1 MLSCIIN
8 IEGDDA
14 LSSKGITYQAK
25 DVLFKTLSEMFKDKV
40 LIMYGL
46 DYPKIVEMLP
56 NEFPEVKADERRADS
71 VFLLEDGSILLLE
84 YESNN
89 RITEN
94 MYKYIDYVLRISR
107 KYYEENK
114 SIKNINVAVIYAS
127 NIEKAENNFNIG
139 SVGINVKSVF
149 MKNYDGDIIY
159 KDVECKVKEGKIL
172 EDIDLMNLI
181 LLPLMKSKKDKHEL
195 IKDTIELAK
204 EVDDERNQYFIIAGV
219 LTSTDKFIDEEYA
232 NMVRS
237 WLKMTK
243 VEKIFEKEKEE
254 AIKETRDQ
262 AEKGKAIEIAKNML
276 LDNEDMEKIMRYT
289 KLSIEEI
296 NKLKE
301 VIGI

>member
-1 MLSCIIN
+1 MS
-8 IEGDDA
+8 A
-14 LSSKGITYQAK
+14 KGITYQAK
-25 DVLFKTLSEMFKDKV
+25 DVLFKTLSEMFKDKA

-46 DYPKIVEMLP
+46 NYPKIVEMLP

-107 KYYEENK
+107 KYYEEHK
-114 SIKNINVAVIYAS
+114 DIKKVNVAVIYAS
-127 NIEKAENNFNIG
+127 NIEKAEDSFSMG

-159 KDVECKVKEGKIL
+159 RDVESKIKEGKIL
-172 EDIDLMNLI
+172 EDMDLMNLI
-181 LLPLMKSKKDKHEL
+181 LLPLMRSKKDKHEL

-204 EVDDERNQYFIIAGV
+204 EVNDEKNQYFIIAGV

-232 NMVRS
+232 NVVRS

-243 VEKIFEKEKEE
+243 VEKVFEKEKEE
-254 AIKETRDQ
+254 AMKETRNQ
-262 AEKGKAIEIAKNML
+262 AEKNKAIEIAKNLM
-276 LDNEDMEKIMRYT
+276 DV
-289 KLSIEEI
+289 LSIEMISKKTGLSIDEVK
-296 NKLKE
+296 KLKE
-301 VIGI
+301 DMSDN

>member
-1 MLSCIIN
+1 M
-8 IEGDDA
+8 GDDN
-14 LSSKGITYQAK
+14 LSAKGITYQAK

-94 MYKYIDYVLRISR
+94 MFKYIDYVLRISR

-114 SIKNINVAVIYAS
+114 DIKKVNVAVIYAS
-127 NIEKAENNFNIG
+127 NIEKAEDCFNIG

-149 MKNYDGDIIY
+149 MKNYNGDNIY
-159 KDVECKVKEGKIL
+159 KQVQRKIKDGKIL

-181 LLPLMKSKKDKHEL
+181 LLPLMKSEKDKHEI

-204 EVDDERNQYFIIAGV
+204 EVNDERNQYFIIAGV

-232 NMVRS
+232 NVVRS

-254 AIKETRDQ
+254 AMNQ
-262 AEKGKAIEIAKNML
+262 AEKSKAVEIAKNLM
-276 LDNEDMEKIMRYT
+276 DV
-289 KLSIEEI
+289 LSIEMISKKTGLSIDEVK
-296 NKLKE
+296 KLKE
-301 VIGI
+301 DMIRN

>member
-1 MLSCIIN
+1 MS
-8 IEGDDA
+8 A
-14 LSSKGITYQAK
+14 KGITYQAK
-25 DVLFKTLSEMFKDKV
+25 DVLFKTLSEMFKDKA

-71 VFLLEDGSILLLE
+71 VFLLEDNSILLLE

-94 MYKYIDYVLRISR
+94 MYKYIDYVLRISKR
-107 KYYEENK
+107 YYDENK
-114 SIKNINVAVIYAS
+114 SIKKVNVAVIYAS
-127 NIEKAENNFNIG
+127 NVKEAEDNFNTG
-139 SVGINVKSVF
+139 SVSIIVKSIF

-159 KDVECKVKEGKIL
+159 KEVEQKIKDGLRLQDV
-172 EDIDLMNLI
+172 DLMNLI

-204 EVDDERNQYFIIAGV
+204 EVEDEKNQYFIIAGV

-254 AIKETRDQ
+254 AMNQ

-276 LDNEDMEKIMRYT
+276 LDNEDIEKITRYT

-301 VIGI
+301 VMGA

>member
-1 MLSCIIN
+1 MS
-8 IEGDDA
+8 A
-14 LSSKGITYQAK
+14 KGITYQAK
-25 DVLFKTLSEMFKDKV
+25 DVLFKTLSEMFKDKA

-71 VFLLEDGSILLLE
+71 VFLLEDNSILLLE

-94 MYKYIDYVLRISR
+94 MYKYIDYVLRISKR
-107 KYYEENK
+107 YYDENK
-114 SIKNINVAVIYAS
+114 SIKKVNVAVIYAS
-127 NIEKAENNFNIG
+127 NVKEAEDNFNTG
-139 SVGINVKSVF
+139 SVSIIVKSVF

-159 KDVECKVKEGKIL
+159 KEVEQKIKDGLRLQDV
-172 EDIDLMNLI
+172 DLMNLI

-195 IKDTIELAK
+195 VKDTIELAK
-204 EVDDERNQYFIIAGV
+204 EVEDEKNQYFIIAGV

-254 AIKETRDQ
+254 AMNQ

-276 LDNEDMEKIMRYT
+276 LDNEDIEKITRYT

-301 VIGI
+301 VMGA

>member
-1 MLSCIIN
+1 LS
-8 IEGDDA
+8 A
-14 LSSKGITYQAK
+14 KGITYQAK
-25 DVLFKTLSEMFKDKV
+25 DVLFKTLSEMFKDKA

-71 VFLLEDGSILLLE
+71 VFLLEDNSILLLE

-94 MYKYIDYVLRISR
+94 MYKYIDYVLRISKR
-107 KYYEENK
+107 YYDENK
-114 SIKNINVAVIYAS
+114 SIKKVNVAVIYAS
-127 NIEKAENNFNIG
+127 NVKEAEDNFNTG
-139 SVGINVKSVF
+139 SVSIIVKSIF

-159 KDVECKVKEGKIL
+159 KEVEQKIKDGLRLQDV
-172 EDIDLMNLI
+172 DLMNLI

-204 EVDDERNQYFIIAGV
+204 EVEDEKNQYFIIAGV

-254 AIKETRDQ
+254 AMNQ

-276 LDNEDMEKIMRYT
+276 LDNEDIEKITRYT

-301 VIGI
+301 VMGA

>member
-1 MLSCIIN
+1 LS
-8 IEGDDA
+8 A
-14 LSSKGITYQAK
+14 KGITYQAK
-25 DVLFKTLSEMFKDKV
+25 DVLFKTLSEMFKDKA

-56 NEFPEVKADERRADS
+56 NEFPEVKANERRADS
-71 VFLLEDGSILLLE
+71 VFLLEDNSILLLE

-89 RITEN
+89 RIIEN
-94 MYKYIDYVLRISR
+94 MYKYIDYVLRISKR
-107 KYYEENK
+107 YYDENK
-114 SIKNINVAVIYAS
+114 SIRKVNVAVIYAS
-127 NIEKAENNFNIG
+127 NVEEADDNFNTG
-139 SVGINVKSVF
+139 SVSIVVKSVF
-149 MKNYDGDIIY
+149 MKKYDGDIIY
-159 KDVECKVKEGKIL
+159 KEVEQKIKDGIRLQDV
-172 EDIDLMNLI
+172 DLMNLI

-204 EVDDERNQYFIIAGV
+204 EVEDEKNQYFIIAGV

-254 AIKETRDQ
+254 AMNQ

-276 LDNEDMEKIMRYT
+276 LDNEDIEKITRYT

-301 VIGI
+301 VMGA

>member
-1 MLSCIIN
+1 
-8 IEGDDA
+8 
-14 LSSKGITYQAK
+14 
-25 DVLFKTLSEMFKDKV
+25 
-40 LIMYGL
+40 
-46 DYPKIVEMLP
+46 
-56 NEFPEVKADERRADS
+56 
-71 VFLLEDGSILLLE
+71 
-84 YESNN
+84 
-89 RITEN
+89 

-114 SIKNINVAVIYAS
+114 SVKKINVAVIYAS
-127 NIEKAENNFNIG
+127 NIEKAEDSFNIG
-139 SVGINVKSVF
+139 SVGINIKSVF
-149 MKNYDGDIIY
+149 MKNYDGDTVF
-159 KDVECKVKEGKIL
+159 KEVELKIKEGL
-172 EDIDLMNLI
+172 VLDDIDLMNLI

-204 EVDDERNQYFIIAGV
+204 EVNDEKNQYFIIAGV

-254 AIKETRDQ
+254 AMNQ

-276 LDNEDMEKIMRYT
+276 LDNESVEKIVRYT

-301 VIGI
+301 VIGL

>member
-1 MLSCIIN
+1 MS
-8 IEGDDA
+8 A
-14 LSSKGITYQAK
+14 KGITYQAK
-25 DVLFKTLSEMFKDKV
+25 DVLFKTLSEMFKDKA

-89 RITEN
+89 RIIEN

-114 SIKNINVAVIYAS
+114 SIKKVNVAVIYAS

-139 SVGINVKSVF
+139 SVGITVKSVF

-159 KDVECKVKEGKIL
+159 KDVESKIKAGKNL

-181 LLPLMKSKKDKHEL
+181 LLPLMKSKKDKHEI

-254 AIKETRDQ
+254 AMKETRSQ
-262 AEKGKAIEIAKNML
+262 AEKDKATEIAKNLMDIL
-276 LDNEDMEKIMRYT
+276 SVEMISKKT
-289 KLSIEEI
+289 GLSIEEVE
-296 NKLKE
+296 KLKE
-301 VIGI
+301 EMSKN

>member
-1 MLSCIIN
+1 MS
-8 IEGDDA
+8 A
-14 LSSKGITYQAK
+14 KGITYQAK
-25 DVLFKTLSEMFKDKV
+25 DVLFKTLSEMFKDKA

-107 KYYEENK
+107 KYYEENRK
-114 SIKNINVAVIYAS
+114 IKKVNVAVIYAS
-127 NIEKAENNFNIG
+127 NIEKAESRFSMG

-159 KDVECKVKEGKIL
+159 KDVESKIKENKIL
-172 EDIDLMNLI
+172 EDMDLMNLI
-181 LLPLMKSKKDKHEL
+181 LLPLMRSKKDKHEL

-204 EVDDERNQYFIIAGV
+204 EVNDERNQYFIIAGV

-232 NMVRS
+232 NVVRS

-254 AIKETRDQ
+254 AMNQ

-276 LDNEDMEKIMRYT
+276 LDNEDIEKIVRYT

-301 VIGI
+301 VIGL

>member
-1 MLSCIIN
+1 MS
-8 IEGDDA
+8 A
-14 LSSKGITYQAK
+14 KGITYQAK
-25 DVLFKTLSEMFKDKV
+25 DVLFKTLSEMFKDKA

-107 KYYEENK
+107 KYYEEDK
-114 SIKNINVAVIYAS
+114 STKKVNVAVIYAS
-127 NIEKAENNFNIG
+127 NIEKAEDIFNIG

-159 KDVECKVKEGKIL
+159 KDVEGKIKEGKIL

-181 LLPLMKSKKDKHEL
+181 LLPLMRSKKDKHEI

-204 EVDDERNQYFIIAGV
+204 EVNDEKNQYFIIAGV

-232 NMVRS
+232 NVVRS

-276 LDNEDMEKIMRYT
+276 LDNEKIEKIVRYT

-301 VIGI
+301 VIGL

>member
-1 MLSCIIN
+1 MS
-8 IEGDDA
+8 A
-14 LSSKGITYQAK
+14 RGITYQAK
-25 DVLFKTLSEMFKDKV
+25 DVLFKTLSEMFKDKA

-71 VFLLEDGSILLLE
+71 VFLLEDDSILLLE

-89 RITEN
+89 RIAEN

-107 KYYEENK
+107 KYYEEDK
-114 SIKNINVAVIYAS
+114 SIRKVNVAVIYAS
-127 NIEKAENNFNIG
+127 NIEKAEDNFSIG

-149 MKNYDGDIIY
+149 MKNYDGDSIY
-159 KDVECKVKEGKIL
+159 KEVERKIKWGRIL

-204 EVDDERNQYFIIAGV
+204 EVDDERKQYFIIAGV

-237 WLKMTK
+237 S
-243 VEKIFEKEKEE
+243 
-254 AIKETRDQ
+254 IKND
-262 AEKGKAIEIAKNML
+262 
-276 LDNEDMEKIMRYT
+276 
-289 KLSIEEI
+289 
-296 NKLKE
+296 
-301 VIGI
+301 

>member
-1 MLSCIIN
+1 MS
-8 IEGDDA
+8 A
-14 LSSKGITYQAK
+14 KGITYQAK
-25 DVLFKTLSEMFKDKV
+25 DVLFKTLSEMFKDKA

-71 VFLLEDGSILLLE
+71 VFLLEDNSILLLE

-94 MYKYIDYVLRISR
+94 MYKYIDYVLRISKR
-107 KYYEENK
+107 YYDENK
-114 SIKNINVAVIYAS
+114 SIKKVNVAVIYAS
-127 NIEKAENNFNIG
+127 NVKEAEDNFNTG
-139 SVGINVKSVF
+139 SVSIIVKSIF

-159 KDVECKVKEGKIL
+159 KEVEQKIKDGLRLQDV
-172 EDIDLMNLI
+172 DLMNLI

-204 EVDDERNQYFIIAGV
+204 EVEDEKNQYFIIAGV

-254 AIKETRDQ
+254 AMNQ

-276 LDNEDMEKIMRYT
+276 LDNEDIEKITRYT

-301 VIGI
+301 VMGL

>member
-1 MLSCIIN
+1 M
-8 IEGDDA
+8 A
-14 LSSKGITYQAK
+14 AKGITYQAK
-25 DVLFKTLSEMFKDKV
+25 DVLFKTLSEMFKDKA

-56 NEFPEVKADERRADS
+56 NEFPQVKADERRADS
-71 VFLLEDGSILLLE
+71 IFLLEDGSILLLE

-114 SIKNINVAVIYAS
+114 IIKKINVAVIYAS
-127 NIEKAENNFNIG
+127 NIEKAEDHFNIG
-139 SVGINVKSVF
+139 SVGIDVKSVF
-149 MKNYDGDIIY
+149 MKTYDGDTIY
-159 KDVECKVKEGKIL
+159 KEAEQKIKNGIDL
-172 EDIDLMNLI
+172 EDVDLMNLI
-181 LLPLMKSKKDKHEL
+181 LLPLMKSIKDKHEL

-204 EVDDERNQYFIIAGV
+204 EVKNEKNQYFIIAGV
-219 LTSTDKFIDEEYA
+219 LTSTDKFIDEKYA

-254 AIKETRDQ
+254 AMEEAMNK
-262 AEKGKAIEIAKNML
+262 AEKNKAIEIAKNLMDIL
-276 LDNEDMEKIMRYT
+276 SVEMIAKKT
-289 KLSIEEI
+289 GLSIEEVERLKKDM
-296 NKLKE
+296 NKSC
-301 VIGI
+301 